1 MCKKC
6 IVRVDMNNNVNDAII
21 TLRVSRKGMKVMPKI
36 VKNLFY
42 TILSLNIWN
51 SKHKVAETEP

>member
-42 TILSLNIWN
+42 TILALNIWN